1 MRYAEVNAR
10 FTAKVA
16 EYIANGYVFNS
27 STMSGSQ
34 GEIAKVDLT
43 NGKEII
49 RVNLGRAY
57 GRENGID
64 ELGGVSFWYD
74 GLRLTVGR
82 YTGNLKPNISDTWQ
96 TLWSHEVDILFEE
109 VYYSV
114 SGNNENL
121 VTRDEA
127 IKAYKK
133 RVDRY
138 RNRRDSKD
146 NADDITLAAA
156 PVVLS
161 FVKRQP
167 KCSRVKLSDINSVV
181 RAKDNGKTRYI
192 ISVKNR
198 TFTLK

>member
-49 RVNLGRAY
+49 RVMLERVH
-57 GRENGID
+57 GRENDIK
-64 ELGGVSFWYD
+64 ELGVSFWYD
-74 GLRLTVGR
+74 GLKLTVGR
-82 YTGNLKPNISDTWQ
+82 STGNLKPNVADTWQ
-96 TLWSHEVDILFEE
+96 TLWNNKIDVLFEE
-109 VYYSV
+109 VYYSA
-114 SGNNENL
+114 GRNNEVL
-121 VTRDEA
+121 VTREEA
-127 IKAYKK
+127 IEAYKK
-133 RVDRY
+133 RV
-138 RNRRDSKD
+138 NRWHNCHDSKD
-146 NADDITLAAA
+146 NAEDITLVAA

-167 KCSRVKLSDINSVV
+167 KCSRVKLGDINSVV

-192 ISVKNR
+192 IHVKNR